1 MRKQID
7 SDVADVKNI
16 GTRWGGA
23 IFAALFL
30 KQFVGDVPWIH
41 IDIAGPARSDEAEHY
56 LPKGPTGMGTRL
68 LIDWIEQ
75 RAAAG

>member
-1 MRKQID
+1 
-7 SDVADVKNI
+7 
-16 GTRWGGA
+16 
-23 IFAALFL
+23 
-30 KQFVGDVPWIH
+30 VPWIH
-41 IDIAGPARSDEAEHY
+41 IDIAGPARSDEAENY